1 LLFRWIKGVNLGCFY
16 KWKIHMTDTLLV
28 VDDDLG
34 IQKQLK
40 WSFTDFNVVFAVDR
54 SSAIA
59 QLRRHE
65 PKVVTLDLGLPPDP
79 ANASEGLKTL
89 EEIIALAPRT
99 KVIVVTG
106 NNDKVNALKA
116 IDLGAYDFY
125 QKPIDSDTIQIL
137 VDRALNLAKLEQ
149 ENRQLANKRPTM
161 GRIIGNSDAL
171 QTVMRKAEK
180 IASTDI
186 STLLL
191 GESGTGKE
199 VFARSIHE
207 HSPRKDNPFV
217 AINCASIPENLL
229 ESELFGH
236 EKGAFTGANKT
247 TMGKIE
253 TAQGGTL
260 FLDEIGDMPLGL
272 QAKMLRF
279 LQERVIERVGGRSEI
294 PVDIRVVCATHRD
307 LQHMVEEE
315 TFREDLYYRIG
326 EIPIHIPP
334 LRERDQDIIL
344 LAKTF
349 LNLYREE
356 FNAKAKSFSDGA
368 IKAMLAHS
376 WPGNIR
382 ELQNKLKSAV
392 IMAEGTVVQ
401 AEDLGLRVPD
411 SNQEME
417 TLNLREVREI
427 AESKAIRKAYQSAE
441 KNMSKTAE
449 LLGVTRPTLYSLID
463 KYHLEDLK
471 TGL

>member
-1 LLFRWIKGVNLGCFY
+1 MDKV
-16 KWKIHMTDTLLV
+16 LV

-40 WSFTDFNVVFAVDR
+40 WALSEFDTVFAADR
-54 SSAIA
+54 TSAIA
-59 QLRRHE
+59 QLRRFE
-65 PKVVTLDLGLPPDP
+65 PAVVTLDLGLPPDP

-89 EEIIALAPRT
+89 QEIMSLAPRT

-106 NNDKVNALKA
+106 NNEKENALKA
-116 IDLGAYDFY
+116 IEMGAYDFY
-125 QKPIDSDTIQIL
+125 QKPIDSDTINIL
-137 VDRALNLAKLEQ
+137 IKRALNLAELEN
-149 ENRQLANKRPTM
+149 ENRLLSISNPSM
-161 GRIIGNSDAL
+161 GRVMGNSDAI
-171 QTVMRKAEK
+171 QAISRKAEK
-180 IASTDI
+180 IALTDI
-186 STLLL
+186 TVLLL

-207 HSPRKDNPFV
+207 HSNRKTKPFV

-229 ESELFGH
+229 ESELFGY

-247 TMGKIE
+247 TLGKIE

-279 LQERVIERVGGRSEI
+279 LQERIIERVGGRSEI

-307 LQHMVEEE
+307 LQNMVQGE
-315 TFREDLYYRIG
+315 TFREDLFYRVG
-326 EIPIHIPP
+326 EIIISIPP
-334 LRERDQDIIL
+334 LRDRDEDVIL
-344 LAKTF
+344 LARTF
-349 LNLYREE
+349 LNQYKEE
-356 FNAKAKSFSDGA
+356 YGTKTKGFSDEA
-368 IKAMLAHS
+368 VDAMLNHP

-392 IMAEGTVVQ
+392 VLAEGTVIS
-401 AEDLGLRVPD
+401 ADDLGLFAQSKDAEPVV
-411 SNQEME
+411 
-417 TLNLREVREI
+417 LNLREVREQ
-427 AESKAIRKAYQSAE
+427 AESKAIRRAYHQSE
-441 KNMSKTAE
+441 QNISKTAE

-471 TGL
+471 ANT

>member
-1 LLFRWIKGVNLGCFY
+1 
-16 KWKIHMTDTLLV
+16 MTDTILV

-40 WSFTDFNVVFAVDR
+40 WSFTDYDVVFADDR
-54 SSAIA
+54 TSAIA

-89 EEIIALAPRT
+89 EEIMALAPRT

-106 NNDKVNALKA
+106 NNDKENALKA

-125 QKPIDSDTIQIL
+125 QKPIDSDTIKLL
-137 VDRALNLAKLEQ
+137 VQRALNLANLEHQ
-149 ENRQLANKRPTM
+149 NRILAKVRPAM
-161 GRIIGNSDAL
+161 GRIIGNSDAI
-171 QTVMRKAEK
+171 QAVMRKAEK
-180 IASTDI
+180 IAGTDI
-186 STLLL
+186 STLLQ

-207 HSPRKDNPFV
+207 HSPRKDKPFV

-229 ESELFGH
+229 ESELFGY

-247 TMGKIE
+247 TLGKIE

-260 FLDEIGDMPLGL
+260 FLDEIGDMPIGL

-279 LQERVIERVGGRSEI
+279 LQERVIERVGGRAEI
-294 PVDIRVVCATHRD
+294 PVDIRVICATHRD
-307 LQHMVEEE
+307 LQQMVADE
-315 TFREDLYYRIG
+315 TFREDLYYRVG
-326 EIPIHIPP
+326 EIPIYIPP
-334 LRERDQDIIL
+334 LRDRDQDIIL
-344 LAKTF
+344 LARTF
-349 LNLYREE
+349 LNTYRDE

-368 IKAMLAHS
+368 IQAMLAHK

-382 ELQNKLKSAV
+382 EMQNKLKSAV
-392 IMAEGTVVQ
+392 IMAEGSVVQ
-401 AEDLGLRVPD
+401 AEDLGLMAPRGDVE
-411 SNQEME
+411 QE
-417 TLNLREVREI
+417 TLNLREVREL
-427 AESKAIRKAYQSAE
+427 AESRAIRRAYQTAD

-463 KYHLEDLK
+463 KYHLEDIK
-471 TGL
+471 TGV

>member
-1 LLFRWIKGVNLGCFY
+1 MD
-16 KWKIHMTDTLLV
+16 KILV

-40 WSFTDFNVVFAVDR
+40 WSFTGYDVIFAEDR

-79 ANASEGLKTL
+79 SNASEGLATL
-89 EEIIALAPRT
+89 EEILALAPQT
-99 KVIVVTG
+99 KVLVVTG
-106 NNDKVNALKA
+106 NNDKANALKA
-116 IDLGAYDFY
+116 VNLGAYDFY

-137 VDRALNLAKLEQ
+137 VSRAINLFDLEK
-149 ENRQLANKRPTM
+149 ENRHLTAVAPSM
-161 GRIIGNSDAL
+161 DRILGQSEGILSASK
-171 QTVMRKAEK
+171 KAER
-180 IASTDI
+180 IAQTDI

-207 HSPRKDNPFV
+207 HSLRKDKPFV

-229 ESELFGH
+229 ESELFGY

-247 TMGKIE
+247 TPGKIE
-253 TAQGGTL
+253 SAQNGTL
-260 FLDEIGDMPLGL
+260 FLDEIGDMPIGL

-279 LQERVIERVGGRSEI
+279 LQERVIERVGGRTEI
-294 PVDIRVVCATHRD
+294 PVDIRVICATHRD
-307 LQHMVEEE
+307 VQAMVADE
-315 TFREDLYYRIG
+315 TFREDLFYRVG
-326 EIPIHIPP
+326 EISIMIPP
-334 LRERDQDIIL
+334 LRERDNDVVL

-349 LNLYREE
+349 LTQYNEE
-356 FNAKAKSFSDGA
+356 FKTKIKGFSDSA
-368 IKAMLAHS
+368 VLAMKQHK

-392 IMAEGTVVQ
+392 IMAEGNLIQ
-401 AEDLGLRVPD
+401 ADDLSLIVKDEGPTLN
-411 SNQEME
+411 S
-417 TLNLREVREI
+417 LNLREVREH
-427 AESKAIRKAYQSAE
+427 AETRAIRNAYLVAE

-449 LLGVTRPTLYSLID
+449 LLGVTRPTLYALID
-463 KYHLEDLK
+463 KYHLEDIK
-471 TGL
+471 TGS

>member
-1 LLFRWIKGVNLGCFY
+1 
-16 KWKIHMTDTLLV
+16 MSDTILV

-40 WSFTDFNVVFAVDR
+40 WSLTDFNVVFADDR

-59 QLRRHE
+59 QLRRFE

-89 EEIIALAPRT
+89 EEILALAPNT

-106 NNDKVNALKA
+106 NNDKENALKA
-116 IDLGAYDFY
+116 IDFGAYDFY
-125 QKPIDSDTIQIL
+125 QKPIDSDTIKLLIN
-137 VDRALNLAKLEQ
+137 RALNLAKLED
-149 ENRQLANKRPTM
+149 ENRILAKTRPAM
-161 GRIIGNSDAL
+161 GRIIGNSDAI

-180 IASTDI
+180 IAGTDI

-199 VFARSIHE
+199 VFARTIHE
-207 HSPRKDNPFV
+207 HSPRKDQPFV

-229 ESELFGH
+229 ESELFGY

-247 TMGKIE
+247 TVGKIE

-260 FLDEIGDMPLGL
+260 FLDEIGDMPIGL

-279 LQERVIERVGGRSEI
+279 LQERVIERVGGRNEI
-294 PVDIRVVCATHRD
+294 PVDIRVICATHRD
-307 LQHMVEEE
+307 IQTMVGEE
-315 TFREDLYYRIG
+315 TFREDLFYRIG
-326 EIPIHIPP
+326 EIPINIPP
-334 LRERDQDIIL
+334 LRDREQDIVL
-344 LAKTF
+344 LARTF
-349 LNLYREE
+349 LNQYREE

-368 IKAMLAHS
+368 IRAMLAHR

-392 IMAEGTVVQ
+392 IMAEGTVIQ
-401 AEDLGLRVPD
+401 ADDLGLLEPSED
-411 SNQEME
+411 FESE
-417 TLNLREVREI
+417 TLNLREVREQ
-427 AESKAIRKAYQSAE
+427 AESKAIRKAYQRSD

-471 TGL
+471 TGV

>member
-1 LLFRWIKGVNLGCFY
+1 
-16 KWKIHMTDTLLV
+16 MSDTILV

-40 WSFTDFNVVFAVDR
+40 WSLTDFNVVFADDR

-59 QLRRHE
+59 QLRRFE

-89 EEIIALAPRT
+89 EEILALAPNT

-106 NNDKVNALKA
+106 NNDKENALKA
-116 IDLGAYDFY
+116 IDFGAYDFY
-125 QKPIDSDTIQIL
+125 QNPIDSDTIKLLIN
-137 VDRALNLAKLEQ
+137 RALNLAKLED
-149 ENRQLANKRPTM
+149 ENRILAKTRPAM
-161 GRIIGNSDAL
+161 GRIIGNSDAI

-180 IASTDI
+180 IAGTDI

-199 VFARSIHE
+199 VFARTIHE
-207 HSPRKDNPFV
+207 HSPRKEQPFV

-229 ESELFGH
+229 ESELFGY

-247 TMGKIE
+247 TIGKIE

-260 FLDEIGDMPLGL
+260 FLDEIGDMPIGL

-279 LQERVIERVGGRSEI
+279 LQERVIERVGGRNEI
-294 PVDIRVVCATHRD
+294 PVDIRVICATHRD
-307 LQHMVEEE
+307 IQAMVGEE
-315 TFREDLYYRIG
+315 TFREDLFYRIG
-326 EIPIHIPP
+326 EIPINIPP
-334 LRERDQDIIL
+334 LREREQDIVL
-344 LAKTF
+344 LARTF
-349 LNLYREE
+349 LNQYREE

-368 IKAMLAHS
+368 IRALLAHR

-392 IMAEGTVVQ
+392 IMAEGTVIQ
-401 AEDLGLRVPD
+401 ADDLGLLEPSED
-411 SNQEME
+411 FESEI
-417 TLNLREVREI
+417 LNLREVREQ
-427 AESKAIRKAYQSAE
+427 AESKAIRKAYQRAD

-471 TGL
+471 TGV

>member
-1 LLFRWIKGVNLGCFY
+1 
-16 KWKIHMTDTLLV
+16 MTDTILV

-40 WSFTDFNVVFAVDR
+40 WSLTDYNVVFAIDHT
-54 SSAIA
+54 SAIA
-59 QLRRHE
+59 QLRRFE

-79 ANASEGLKTL
+79 ANASEGLRILQDIVSLSPK
-89 EEIIALAPRT
+89 T

-106 NNDKVNALKA
+106 NNEKENALKA
-116 IDLGAYDFY
+116 IEFGAYDFY
-125 QKPIDSDTIQIL
+125 QKPIDSDTIKLL
-137 VDRALNLAKLEQ
+137 VNRALNLAKLEY
-149 ENRQLANKRPTM
+149 ENSILAKNRTEM
-161 GRIIGNSDAL
+161 SRIVGNSEAI
-171 QTVMRKAEK
+171 QAVVKKAEK

-207 HSPRKDNPFV
+207 HSPRKDKPFV

-229 ESELFGH
+229 ESELFGY

-247 TMGKIE
+247 TIGKIE

-260 FLDEIGDMPLGL
+260 FLDEIGDMPIGL

-294 PVDIRVVCATHRD
+294 PVDIRLICATHRD
-307 LQHMVEEE
+307 LQTMVAEER
-315 TFREDLYYRIG
+315 FREDLYYRIG

-334 LRERDQDIIL
+334 LRDRDQDIVL

-349 LNLYREE
+349 LNIYREE
-356 FNAKAKSFSDGA
+356 FNAKAKSFSQAA
-368 IKAMLAHS
+368 INAMLAHK

-382 ELQNKLKSAV
+382 EMQNKLKSAV
-392 IMAEGTVVQ
+392 IMAEGTVIQ
-401 AEDLGLRVPD
+401 PEDLGLMAVEGE
-411 SNQEME
+411 NEIA

-427 AESKAIRKAYQSAE
+427 AESKAIRRAYQQADN
-441 KNMSKTAE
+441 NMSKTAE

-463 KYHLEDLK
+463 KYHLDDLK
-471 TGL
+471 NGV

>member
-1 LLFRWIKGVNLGCFY
+1 MDKV
-16 KWKIHMTDTLLV
+16 LV

-40 WSFTDFNVVFAVDR
+40 WALSEFDTVFASDR

-59 QLRRHE
+59 QLRRFE
-65 PKVVTLDLGLPPDP
+65 PTVVTLDLGLPPDP
-79 ANASEGLKTL
+79 ANASEGLKALQEIMTL
-89 EEIIALAPRT
+89 LPRT

-106 NNDKVNALKA
+106 NNEKENALKA
-116 IDLGAYDFY
+116 INMGAYDFY
-125 QKPIDSDTIQIL
+125 QKPIDSDTINIL
-137 VDRALNLAKLEQ
+137 IKRALNLAELEN
-149 ENRQLANKRPTM
+149 ENRLLTLFTPSM
-161 GRIIGNSDAL
+161 GRIIGNSEAI
-171 QTVMRKAEK
+171 QAISRKAEK
-180 IASTDI
+180 IALTDI
-186 STLLL
+186 TALLL

-207 HSPRKDNPFV
+207 HSNRKTKPFV

-229 ESELFGH
+229 ESELFGY

-247 TMGKIE
+247 TLGKIE

-279 LQERVIERVGGRSEI
+279 LQERIIERVGGRSEI

-307 LQHMVEEE
+307 LQSMVKEE
-315 TFREDLYYRIG
+315 TFREDLFYRVG
-326 EIPIHIPP
+326 EIIISIPP
-334 LRERDQDIIL
+334 LRDRDDDVVL
-344 LAKTF
+344 LAKIF
-349 LNLYREE
+349 LNQYKDEYST
-356 FNAKAKSFSDGA
+356 KTTGFSDEA
-368 IKAMLAHS
+368 IEAMLSHS

-392 IMAEGTVVQ
+392 VLAEGSVIN
-401 AEDLGLRVPD
+401 ADDLGLIAKVKDTQP
-411 SNQEME
+411 MV
-417 TLNLREVREI
+417 LNLREVREL
-427 AESKAIRKAYQSAE
+427 AESKAIRRAYHQSE
-441 KNMSKTAE
+441 QNISRTAE

-471 TGL
+471 ANT

>member
-1 LLFRWIKGVNLGCFY
+1 MD
-16 KWKIHMTDTLLV
+16 KILV

-40 WSFTDFNVVFAVDR
+40 WSFTGYEVIFAEDR
-54 SSAIA
+54 ASTIA

-79 ANASEGLKTL
+79 TNASEGLATL
-89 EEIIALAPRT
+89 EEIIALAPQT

-106 NNDKVNALKA
+106 NNDKQNALKA
-116 IDLGAYDFY
+116 IELGAYDFY

-137 VDRALNLAKLEQ
+137 VSRALNLYNLEM
-149 ENRQLANKRPTM
+149 ENRHLAAVAPSM
-161 GRIIGNSDAL
+161 DRILGQSEGILVAS
-171 QTVMRKAEK
+171 RKAER
-180 IASTDI
+180 IAQTDI

-207 HSPRKDNPFV
+207 HSLRKDKPFV

-229 ESELFGH
+229 ESELFGY

-247 TMGKIE
+247 TPGKIE
-253 TAQGGTL
+253 SAQNGTL
-260 FLDEIGDMPLGL
+260 FLDEIGDMPIGL

-279 LQERVIERVGGRSEI
+279 LQERVIERVGGRAEI
-294 PVDIRVVCATHRD
+294 PVDIRVICATHRD
-307 LQHMVEEE
+307 VQNMVAEE
-315 TFREDLYYRIG
+315 TFREDLFYRVG
-326 EIPIHIPP
+326 EISIMIPP
-334 LRERDQDIIL
+334 LRERDNDVIL

-349 LNLYREE
+349 LAQYNEE
-356 FNAKAKSFSDGA
+356 FKTKIKGFSDSA
-368 IKAMLAHS
+368 VLAMQQHQ

-392 IMAEGTVVQ
+392 IMAEGSQIQ
-401 AEDLGLRVPD
+401 ADDLSLMVKEDGPAL
-411 SNQEME
+411 N
-417 TLNLREVREI
+417 TLNLREVREH
-427 AESKAIRKAYQSAE
+427 AESRAIRNAYLVSE

-463 KYHLEDLK
+463 KYHLEDIK
-471 TGL
+471 TGV

>member
-1 LLFRWIKGVNLGCFY
+1 
-16 KWKIHMTDTLLV
+16 MTDTILV

-40 WSFTDFNVVFAVDR
+40 WSLTDYNVVFADDHT
-54 SSAIA
+54 SAIA
-59 QLRRHE
+59 QLRRFE

-79 ANASEGLKTL
+79 ANASEGLRIL
-89 EEIIALAPRT
+89 HDIISLAPRT

-106 NNDKVNALKA
+106 NNDKQHALKA
-116 IDLGAYDFY
+116 IDFGAYDFY
-125 QKPIDSDTIQIL
+125 QKPVDSDTIKLL
-137 VDRALNLAKLEQ
+137 VHRALNLAKLEH
-149 ENRQLANKRPTM
+149 ENSILARTRSGM
-161 GRIIGNSDAL
+161 SRIVGNSEAI
-171 QTVMRKAEK
+171 QKVVRRAEK
-180 IASTDI
+180 IANTDI

-207 HSPRKDNPFV
+207 HSPRRDKPFV

-229 ESELFGH
+229 ESELFGY

-247 TMGKIE
+247 TLGKIE

-260 FLDEIGDMPLGL
+260 FLDEIGDMPIGL

-279 LQERVIERVGGRSEI
+279 LQERVIERVGGRNEI
-294 PVDIRVVCATHRD
+294 PVDIRVICATHRD
-307 LQHMVEEE
+307 LQKMVAEE
-315 TFREDLYYRIG
+315 TFREDLYYRVG
-326 EIPIHIPP
+326 EMPILIPP

-344 LAKTF
+344 LARTF
-349 LNLYREE
+349 LNIYREE
-356 FNAKAKSFSDGA
+356 FKAKAKSFSESA
-368 IKAMLAHS
+368 VNAMLGHK

-382 ELQNKLKSAV
+382 EMQNKLKSAV
-392 IMAEGTVVQ
+392 IMAEGTVIQ
-401 AEDLGLRVPD
+401 PDDLGLMPVDAQNEP
-411 SNQEME
+411 E

-427 AESKAIRKAYQSAE
+427 AESRAIRKAYQKAE

-463 KYHLEDLK
+463 KYHMEDIK
-471 TGL
+471 SSD

>member
-1 LLFRWIKGVNLGCFY
+1 MD
-16 KWKIHMTDTLLV
+16 KILV

-40 WSFTDFNVVFAVDR
+40 WSFTGYDVIFAEDR
-54 SSAIA
+54 ASAIA
-59 QLRRHE
+59 QLRRYE

-79 ANASEGLKTL
+79 TNASEGLATL
-89 EEIIALAPRT
+89 EEILELAPQT

-106 NNDKVNALKA
+106 NNDKQNALKA
-116 IDLGAYDFY
+116 IKIGAYDFY
-125 QKPIDSDTIQIL
+125 QKPIDSDTIQVL
-137 VDRALNLAKLEQ
+137 VSRAINLFDLEM
-149 ENRQLANKRPTM
+149 ENRHLSAVAPSMDRILGQSEGILLA
-161 GRIIGNSDAL
+161 S
-171 QTVMRKAEK
+171 RKAER
-180 IASTDI
+180 IAQTDI

-207 HSPRKDNPFV
+207 HSLRKDKPFV

-229 ESELFGH
+229 ESELFGY

-247 TMGKIE
+247 TPGKIE
-253 TAQGGTL
+253 SAQNGTL
-260 FLDEIGDMPLGL
+260 FLDEIGDMPIGL

-307 LQHMVEEE
+307 VQSMVAEE
-315 TFREDLYYRIG
+315 TFREDLFYRVG
-326 EIPIHIPP
+326 EISIMIPP
-334 LRERDQDIIL
+334 LRERDNDVVL

-349 LNLYREE
+349 LAQYNEE
-356 FNAKAKSFSDGA
+356 FKTKIKGFSDSA
-368 IKAMLAHS
+368 ILAMKQHK

-392 IMAEGTVVQ
+392 IMAEGNQIQ
-401 AEDLGLRVPD
+401 AEDLSLIVKDEGPTLT
-411 SNQEME
+411 S
-417 TLNLREVREI
+417 LNLREVREH
-427 AESKAIRKAYQSAE
+427 AESRAIRNAYLVAD
-441 KNMSKTAE
+441 KNMSKAAE

-463 KYHLEDLK
+463 KYHLEDIK
-471 TGL
+471 TGV

>member
-1 LLFRWIKGVNLGCFY
+1 MD
-16 KWKIHMTDTLLV
+16 KILV

-40 WSFTDFNVVFAVDR
+40 WSFSGYDVIFAEDR

-59 QLRRHE
+59 QLRRYE

-79 ANASEGLKTL
+79 SNATEGLATL
-89 EEIIALAPRT
+89 EEILALAPQT

-106 NNDKVNALKA
+106 NNDKKNALKA
-116 IDLGAYDFY
+116 VNLGAYDFY

-137 VDRALNLAKLEQ
+137 VSRAINLFNLEM
-149 ENRQLANKRPTM
+149 ENRHLSAVAPSMDK
-161 GRIIGNSDAL
+161 IIGQSEGLLAAS
-171 QTVMRKAEK
+171 RKAER
-180 IASTDI
+180 IAQTDI

-207 HSPRKDNPFV
+207 HSLRKDKAFV

-229 ESELFGH
+229 ESELFGY

-247 TMGKIE
+247 TLGKIE
-253 TAQGGTL
+253 TAQNGTL
-260 FLDEIGDMPLGL
+260 FLDEIGDMPIGL

-294 PVDIRVVCATHRD
+294 PVNIRVICATHRD
-307 LQHMVEEE
+307 IPSMVAEQ
-315 TFREDLYYRIG
+315 TFREDLFYRVG
-326 EIPIHIPP
+326 EISIIIPP
-334 LRERDQDIIL
+334 LRDRDNDVVL

-349 LNLYREE
+349 LVQYNEE
-356 FNAKAKSFSDGA
+356 FKTKIKGFSDSA
-368 IKAMLAHS
+368 IKAMKQHK

-392 IMAEGTVVQ
+392 IMAEGTHIQ
-401 AEDLGLRVPD
+401 AEDLSLLVRDDRPSID
-411 SNQEME
+411 I
-417 TLNLREVREI
+417 LNLREVREQ
-427 AESKAIRKAYQSAE
+427 AESRAIRNAFLVAE
-441 KNMSKTAE
+441 HNMSKTAE
-449 LLGVTRPTLYSLID
+449 LLGVTRPTLYSLIE
-463 KYHLEDLK
+463 KYHLEDVK
-471 TGL
+471 TGS

>member
-1 LLFRWIKGVNLGCFY
+1 
-16 KWKIHMTDTLLV
+16 MSDTILV

-40 WSFTDFNVVFAVDR
+40 WSLTDFNVVFADDR

-59 QLRRHE
+59 QLRRFE

-89 EEIIALAPRT
+89 EEILALAPNT

-106 NNDKVNALKA
+106 NNDKENALKA
-116 IDLGAYDFY
+116 IDFGAYDFY
-125 QKPIDSDTIQIL
+125 QKPIDSDTIKLLIN
-137 VDRALNLAKLEQ
+137 RALNLAKLED
-149 ENRQLANKRPTM
+149 ENRILAKTRPAM
-161 GRIIGNSDAL
+161 GRIIGNSDAI

-180 IASTDI
+180 IAGTDI

-199 VFARSIHE
+199 VFARTIHE
-207 HSPRKDNPFV
+207 HSPRKDQPFV

-229 ESELFGH
+229 ESELFGY

-247 TMGKIE
+247 TVGKIE

-260 FLDEIGDMPLGL
+260 FLDEIGDMPIGL

-279 LQERVIERVGGRSEI
+279 LQERVIERVGGRNEI
-294 PVDIRVVCATHRD
+294 PVDIRVICATHRD
-307 LQHMVEEE
+307 IQTMVGEE
-315 TFREDLYYRIG
+315 TFREDLFYRIG
-326 EIPIHIPP
+326 EIPINIPP
-334 LRERDQDIIL
+334 LREREQDIIL
-344 LAKTF
+344 LARTF
-349 LNLYREE
+349 LNQYREE

-368 IKAMLAHS
+368 IRAMLAHR

-392 IMAEGTVVQ
+392 IMAEGTVIQ
-401 AEDLGLRVPD
+401 ADDLGLLEPSED
-411 SNQEME
+411 FESEI
-417 TLNLREVREI
+417 LNLREVREQ
-427 AESKAIRKAYQSAE
+427 AESKAIRKAYQRAD

-471 TGL
+471 TGV